1 MVPDCME
8 WFVPKPNFAADSKV
22 VECRFRKALAEDAA
36 EDVVCSVK
44 PDLAAAY
51 VAACVIGADTD
62 GMLEY
67 FVLNK
72 YLELC

>member
-8 WFVPKPNFAADSKV
+8 WFVPKPNFAADSK
-22 VECRFRKALAEDAA
+22 
-36 EDVVCSVK
+36 DVVCSVK

-51 VAACVIGADTD
+51 VAACVIRADTD

-72 YLELC
+72 YLELY